1 MPYSYLWEDIFSP
14 GKAVDFFSSNN
25 PKPFETKKLSF
36 SRTNAWWL
44 SELSRLIYVRDANEV
59 DTEYV
64 TVSRNSFLNKMGLE
78 EKWFYNGR
86 YVKCAIIGTLT
97 KHKKRSF
104 SVLVFRGTEGRISN
118 WFFNFNTLLSPWLSG
133 GKVHRGFK
141 LLLMEAWEEINHQL
155 ESIKNPIYYTGHS
168 LGGALAVLA
177 ASLKQPEAVYT
188 FGSPMIGNAE
198 FVYSTKHI
206 KIYRVVNPNDIVAGV
221 SPFPGMMHVGKPYYL
236 NSSKSPHHERAWF
249 EPPEFLADHSPLN
262 YTFQL

>member
-1 MPYSYLWEDIFSP
+1 MPYSYLWEDIFNP
-14 GKAVDFFSSNN
+14 GKAVNFFSSNN
-25 PKPFETKKLSF
+25 PKPFTTKKLAF

-86 YVKCAIIGTLT
+86 YVKCAIIGTLAAN
-97 KHKKRSF
+97 KNRF

-141 LLLMEAWEEINHQL
+141 LLLMEAWEEIRQQL
-155 ESIKNPIYYTGHS
+155 EFIKGPIYYTGHS

-188 FGSPMIGNAE
+188 FGSPMVGNSE
-198 FVYSTKHI
+198 FANSVEHI
-206 KIYRVVNPNDIVAGV
+206 KIYRVVNPNDIVAGL
-221 SPFPGMMHVGKPYYL
+221 SPFPGMMHVGEPHLTNSKPFD
-236 NSSKSPHHERAWF
+236 HERAWL
-249 EPPEFLADHSPLN
+249 EPPDFLTDHSPLN